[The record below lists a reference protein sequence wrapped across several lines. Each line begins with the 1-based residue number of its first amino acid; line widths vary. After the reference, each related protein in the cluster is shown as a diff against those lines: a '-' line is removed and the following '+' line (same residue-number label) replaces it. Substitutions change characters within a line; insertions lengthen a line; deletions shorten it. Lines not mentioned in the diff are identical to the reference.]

1 MIKLEKLACQILNLK
16 GLVSP
21 KVLDNRLSKKTK
33 EFFYNIFTGKDEYT
47 GSLEQKVYILSTF
60 INWDEGMII
69 YNKKENK
76 FYMMAEDHD
85 FEMHEI
91 DTFYFLGAIQDVK
104 EGWYNFLWEE
114 E

>member
-21 KVLDNRLSKKTK
+21 RVLDNRLSKKNK
-33 EFFYNIFTGKDEYT
+33 EFFYNIFTRKDAYT
-47 GSLEQKVYILSTF
+47 GSLEQKIYILSNF

-69 YNKKENK
+69 YNEKENK
-76 FYMMAEDHD
+76 FYMMAEDND
-85 FEMHEI
+85 FEMNELEEN
-91 DTFYFLGAIQDVK
+91 YFKGIIGDVK
-104 EGWYNFLWEE
+104 EGLYNFLWEE

>member
-21 KVLDNRLSKKTK
+21 RVLDNRLSKKNK

-47 GSLEQKVYILSTF
+47 GSLEQKIYILSTF

-69 YNKKENK
+69 FDKDTKE
-76 FYMMAEDHD
+76 FFMMAEDHD
-85 FEMHEI
+85 FKMHKLEE
-91 DTFYFLGAIQDVK
+91 DYFKGIIGDVK